1 MRSYK
6 NLLKKNKNMVI
17 NVSAEGIATIRQAI
31 LHCANELMAA
41 VNCEDRF
48 NDVLI
53 SDTMGAL
60 ANAISRVDDRLEG
73 AWFSARVRVPGGEA
87 QMLTTSEG
95 RHVSNRSYVAFARE
109 HSLTIHLLFL

>member
-6 NLLKKNKNMVI
+6 NLLKKNKNMAI

-95 RHVSNRSYVAFARE
+95 RHVSNRSYVALVRE

>member
-1 MRSYK
+1 
-6 NLLKKNKNMVI
+6 MVI

-95 RHVSNRSYVAFARE
+95 RHVSNRSYDALARE
-109 HSLTIHLLFL
+109 HFLTIHLLFL

>member
-1 MRSYK
+1 MELSTEITSPKVKGRVKEKILRSYK

-60 ANAISRVDDRLEG
+60 ANAISRVDD
-73 AWFSARVRVPGGEA
+73 
-87 QMLTTSEG
+87 
-95 RHVSNRSYVAFARE
+95 
-109 HSLTIHLLFL
+109 